1 MNAAKV
7 LATTTLI
14 GAVLDAAELTE
25 AEAGVVVAA
34 IVSAGAEVQSTLDPL
49 TYVDRV
55 ATLAKLDLVM
65 G

>member
-25 AEAGVVVAA
+25 AESGVIVAA
-34 IVSAGAEVQSTLDPL
+34 IVSAGAEMQTKLSPL

-55 ATLAKLDLVM
+55 AMLAKLDLVM
-65 G
+65 A

>member
-25 AEAGVVVAA
+25 AESGVVVAA
-34 IVSAGAEVQSTLDPL
+34 IVSAGAEVQTNLSPL

-55 ATLAKLDLVM
+55 AMLAKMDLVLS
-65 G
+65 